1 MKKLGTLVLT
11 AALTGSLLTPALA
24 DQPELVIAPAPAA
37 YPAVLSVNGTKLD
50 TSALPAGQGLPLRL
64 IAEADHGSAM
74 WFEEENTGSFYLDG
88 CYITVNFADG
98 SVTRNDEL
106 LEGITAQ
113 VVEGVTFLPAEVFA
127 GLEGYAVDLHPEMD
141 AGRIDITTPNND
153 PLVRLAYTVADAGGV
168 GYGMKIDEEALS
180 AYGIDSAAFT
190 QVTGFFPMMV
200 SPDTVVVGKLAQDG
214 EETARAGLD
223 AYRQQQEDTF
233 SWYLSQNLPKVQD
246 ARTVVKD
253 GYILFVIAG
262 DADAAVA
269 AFESGVDALKD

>member
-11 AALTGSLLTPALA
+11 AALAGSLLTPALA
-24 DQPELVIAPAPAA
+24 SQPAPVIAPAA
-37 YPAVLSVNGTKLD
+37 YPAVLSVNGTELD
-50 TSALPAGQGLPLRL
+50 TSALPAGRGLPLRL

-127 GLEGYAVDLHPEMD
+127 GLEGYSVDTKGED
-141 AGRIDITTPNND
+141 GRIRITTPNND
-153 PLVRLAYTVADAGGV
+153 PLVRLAYAVADAGGV
-168 GYGMKIDEEALS
+168 GYGMKLDEETLS
-180 AYGIDSAAFT
+180 AYGIDSAAFA

-200 SPDTVVVGKLAQDG
+200 SPDTVVVGKLAQGG

-253 GYILFVIAG
+253 GYLLFVIAG